1 MGEVAKW
8 SMAPMAGMAVLTLL
22 AVLNLA
28 VPAEA
33 QSLLAFA
40 EAPMCDFDGIRGGV
54 NWAASLD
61 IGCSL
66 AGVGA
71 LFFVANPFGIAFCAG
86 YALGRTFEN
95 YFG

>member
-8 SMAPMAGMAVLTLL
+8 SVGLALGMAVFALL

-33 QSLLAFA
+33 QTLLALA
-40 EAPMCDFDGIRGGV
+40 EAPMCDFGAIRGGV
-54 NWAASLD
+54 NWVAAFD
-61 IGCSL
+61 VGCSL

-71 LFFVANPFGIAFCAG
+71 IFFVANPFGMAFCAG
-86 YALGRTFEN
+86 WGLGRVIDN
-95 YFG
+95 YYQ